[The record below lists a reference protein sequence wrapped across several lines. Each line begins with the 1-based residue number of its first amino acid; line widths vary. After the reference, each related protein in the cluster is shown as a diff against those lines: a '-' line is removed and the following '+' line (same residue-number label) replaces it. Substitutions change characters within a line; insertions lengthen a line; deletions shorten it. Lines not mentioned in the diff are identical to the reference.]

1 MRYEKCSLSVS
12 NLSQSTSISK
22 AHQKYTDASRFLAQ
36 SQSRI
41 VPRSDDKRRKDHS
54 HITQRPGNSRHSSSR
69 SFLQRRAADPYYPG
83 ASQFTNLTFGSRN
96 LAQQA
101 PLFHSATEAFHEEDE
116 DVEHEREIA
125 DFYALQRSRRH
136 FGGSHLR
143 DSESDEDGGNSLHP
157 STQESSGGIP
167 EQPRRGA
174 RRTWRA
180 TRQGK
185 ERGRTVGPVTEVTDG
200 EVGILHERSSE
211 TKENLVD
218 IRLEDTLKSD
228 FHEND
233 GGLPPLDDK
242 PPSIQRF
249 REQPQIDNLGTIPTS
264 TPNETINQPLLAESQ
279 LQDDRISYQTSASSA
294 RFESLKHDTFWGHL
308 FLIAFACV
316 FATSFLVYLHT
327 SPPPGNKGKW
337 GDTIYLTIH
346 GSFYRL
352 GVYTLVS
359 VFISLLW
366 LALLRSYVRPL
377 VYAIIFAVPVI
388 LYSFFLYP
396 FISSFRGVSAF
407 QDKVMRIGSFVPF
420 IMGTAWIYNVLRGR
434 HAIGKAI
441 SILEFS
447 CRILAANAELLLLGL
462 GNLTLITLWT
472 WVWMLMFTRVF
483 LGGHLSESK
492 SFIIN
497 VSSWWLGAFFVV
509 IYLWSLGVIAGIQ
522 RTVTA
527 ATVSQWYFHRFANPA
542 PTSRQIVQA
551 ATVHSLTALFGTIC
565 LSRLMAL
572 LIRIPFL
579 VLPRRVASL
588 LSLVAY
594 AFIPTPITA
603 VTDPLSLTY
612 AAIHSQPLIPSARG
626 LSQMTNLVPSVA
638 TSSLHPRSFSRSG
651 QSHSSLLPYRLSK
664 LILHAARLMMSLA
677 LGFGGWVSTARSLK
691 VSTSEGVTRGSIYA
705 YIVGLIAGAIGWSV
719 LGAIE
724 GVVADIVDAL
734 IICWRSEVGIYG
746 REARYCREAGW
757 LFGQDPSPDFP
768 YPA

>member
-1 MRYEKCSLSVS
+1 MFSEY
-12 NLSQSTSISK
+12 
-22 AHQKYTDASRFLAQ
+22 ASRFLAQ

-41 VPRSDDKRRKDHS
+41 LPRSDDKRRKDHS

-83 ASQFTNLTFGSRN
+83 ASHFTNLTFGSRN

-143 DSESDEDGGNSLHP
+143 DSESDEDGGNSLHA

-228 FHEND
+228 FHENY
-233 GGLPPLDDK
+233 GGPPPLDDDR

-294 RFESLKHDTFWGHL
+294 RIESLRHDTFWGHL

-396 FISSFRGVSAF
+396 FISSFRGVSAL

-462 GNLTLITLWT
+462 GNLTLITSWT

>member
-1 MRYEKCSLSVS
+1 MFSECKQLIPVFS
-12 NLSQSTSISK
+12 NTRIST
-22 AHQKYTDASRFLAQ
+22 AHQKYADASRFLAQ

-41 VPRSDDKRRKDHS
+41 VDDKRRKDHS
-54 HITQRPGNSRHSSSR
+54 HITQRPGHLRNISSR
-69 SFLQRRAADPYYPG
+69 SFLQRRVADPYYPG
-83 ASQFTNLTFGSRN
+83 ASQFSNFTFGSRN

-101 PLFHSATEAFHEEDE
+101 PLFHSATEDFHEENE
-116 DVEHEREIA
+116 EVEHEREIA

-143 DSESDEDGGNSLHP
+143 DSETDEDGSNSLDA
-157 STQESSGGIP
+157 STQESSGGIS
-167 EQPRRGA
+167 EQPRGA
-174 RRTWRA
+174 RCAWRA
-180 TRQGK
+180 SRQGQ
-185 ERGRTVGPVTEVTDG
+185 ERGRTVDPVTEVTDG
-200 EVGILHERSSE
+200 EVGIRHERSGE

-218 IRLEDTLKSD
+218 IRLEDTLKSG
-228 FHEND
+228 FREND
-233 GGLPPLDDK
+233 GDFTPLDDDK
-242 PPSIQRF
+242 APSIQRF
-249 REQPQIDNLGTIPTS
+249 RERSQIDNLGTISAS
-264 TPNETINQPLLAESQ
+264 TPNEATDQLLLAESQ
-279 LQDDRISYQTSASSA
+279 LQDDRISYQTSATSA
-294 RFESLKHDTFWGHL
+294 RIESLNHDVFWGHL
-308 FLIAFACV
+308 FLISFACV

-327 SPPPGNKGKW
+327 SPPPGNNGKW

-377 VYAIIFAVPVI
+377 VYVTIFAVPVI

-462 GNLTLITLWT
+462 GNLILITSWT
-472 WVWMLMFTRVF
+472 WVWMLMFTRIF

-497 VSSWWLGAFFVV
+497 VSSWWLGAFFVI

-565 LSRLMAL
+565 LSRLMVL

-588 LSLVAY
+588 LGLVAY
-594 AFIPTPITA
+594 AFIPTPVTA

-638 TSSLHPRSFSRSG
+638 TSSLHPRSFSRFG

-691 VSTSEGVTRGSIYA
+691 VSTSDGVTRGSIYA

-724 GVVADIVDAL
+724 GVMADIVDAL
-734 IICWRSEVGIYG
+734 IICWRSEVGSYG
-746 REARYCREAGW
+746 KEAKYCREAGW
-757 LFGQDPSPDFP
+757 LFGQDPNPDFRC
-768 YPA
+768 PA